1 MKPDKKDPAAER
13 LFEGLEPAP
22 PPAELRSRTLQA
34 ARSRAGVEADEDLW
48 SRLWNHRGLRLAW
61 AASAAASLLAG
72 HIAMSPPILGRGPT
86 GDSALVADRGGD
98 EYLGGV
104 LRPARI
110 SEDVQ
115 PIVGLFAATD
125 SLAELEWQRNPS

>member
-1 MKPDKKDPAAER
+1 MKPDKKDPDAER

-22 PPAELRSRTLQA
+22 PPAELRSRALEA
-34 ARSRAGVEADEDLW
+34 ARSRASMLPDQDLW

-61 AASAAASLLAG
+61 VASVVLLLAG
-72 HIAMSPPILGRGPT
+72 HAAMSSPSLGGGPT
-86 GDSALVADRGGD
+86 GHSALVADRGGD
-98 EYLGGV
+98 EFLGGV

-125 SLAELEWQRNPS
+125 GLAELEWQRNPS

>member
-1 MKPDKKDPAAER
+1 MKPAKKDPAAER

-22 PPAELRSRTLQA
+22 PPAELRSRALQA
-34 ARSRAGVEADEDLW
+34 ARSRVGVIPDEDLW

-61 AASAAASLLAG
+61 VASVVLLLAG
-72 HIAMSPPILGRGPT
+72 HIAMSSPILGGGPT
-86 GDSALVADRGGD
+86 GNTVLVADRGGD

-125 SLAELEWQRNPS
+125 GLTELEWQRNPS